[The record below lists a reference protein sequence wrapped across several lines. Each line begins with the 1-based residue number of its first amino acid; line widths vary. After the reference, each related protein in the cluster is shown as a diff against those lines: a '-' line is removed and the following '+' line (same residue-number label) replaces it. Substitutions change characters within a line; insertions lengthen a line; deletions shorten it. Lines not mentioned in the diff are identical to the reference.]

1 MMEGGDLFNRI
12 HSKKQAAWEGFKAQW
27 RRLIVR
33 TDGSSVLIFSKILVL
48 GLCWFQAVFALLMTE
63 QPGADRFQKK
73 VVPF

>member
-33 TDGSSVLIFSKILVL
+33 TVQTEVPYLYSVKF
-48 GLCWFQAVFALLMTE
+48 FALV
-63 QPGADRFQKK
+63 PGSFCSVND
-73 VVPF
+73 